1 MSVTEIDLS
10 EIVAVVKSKK
20 GKRVKKVAVEEVVD
34 EVKEVVEDG
43 GEVEDAKVSEIV
55 EPVAVEIVGPVV
67 AERETTLVE
76 EPVKVDKVKKA
87 PTEKQLAA
95 RERAR
100 VKREEV
106 KRLAEEAIKTEAL
119 RVAAEEA
126 KKAEKKRLAAE
137 KRAEKRKAKEM
148 EEEVTYS
155 PNKAIDRPGEGYVS
169 IGDPVTAKA
178 VVKPDRTPKVVKV
191 RPDVKPSFNTY
202 VRKAREVERE
212 VESVEEEPVKD
223 FGVVVFG
230 DRAPAYRKRFF

>member
-10 EIVAVVKSKK
+10 EIVSAVKSKK
-20 GKRVKKVAVEEVVD
+20 GKRVKKVVVDEVVD
-34 EVKEVVEDG
+34 EVKEASGEEVVEAVAEG
-43 GEVEDAKVSEIV
+43 VE
-55 EPVAVEIVGPVV
+55 VV
-67 AERETTLVE
+67 AEKVVETAEPADESVTTLVE

-106 KRLAEEAIKTEAL
+106 KRLAEEAVKAEAL

-137 KRAEKRKAKEM
+137 KRAEKRKLAAM
-148 EEEVTYS
+148 EEVEEV
-155 PNKAIDRPGEGYVS
+155 EE
-169 IGDPVTAKA
+169 PVLVRA
-178 VVKPDRTPKVVKV
+178 VVKPERTPKVVKV

-212 VESVEEEPVKD
+212 AEPVEEEPVRD

>member
-10 EIVAVVKSKK
+10 EIVSAVKSKK
-20 GKRVKKVAVEEVVD
+20 GKRVKKVVVEEVVD
-34 EVKEVVEDG
+34 EVKETVEEEVVE
-43 GEVEDAKVSEIV
+43 GEGVEAVVEKVV
-55 EPVAVEIVGPVV
+55 ET
-67 AERETTLVE
+67 AEPADESVTTLVE

-106 KRLAEEAIKTEAL
+106 KRLAEEAVKAEAL

-137 KRAEKRKAKEM
+137 KRAEKRKLAAM
-148 EEEVTYS
+148 EEVEEV
-155 PNKAIDRPGEGYVS
+155 EE
-169 IGDPVTAKA
+169 PVLVRA
-178 VVKPDRTPKVVKV
+178 VVKPERTPKVVKV

-212 VESVEEEPVKD
+212 AEPVEEEPVRD

>member
-10 EIVAVVKSKK
+10 EIVSAVKSKK
-20 GKRVKKVAVEEVVD
+20 GKRVKKVVVDEVVD
-34 EVKEVVEDG
+34 EVKEAVEEEVVE
-43 GEVEDAKVSEIV
+43 GEGVEAVAEKVVETV
-55 EPVAVEIVGPVV
+55 EPVAPV
-67 AERETTLVE
+67 AESETTLVE

-100 VKREEV
+100 LKREEV
-106 KRLAEEAIKTEAL
+106 KRLAEEAVKAEAL

-137 KRAEKRKAKEM
+137 KRAEKRKLAAM
-148 EEEVTYS
+148 EEVEEV
-155 PNKAIDRPGEGYVS
+155 EE
-169 IGDPVTAKA
+169 PVLVRA
-178 VVKPDRTPKVVKV
+178 VVKPERTPKVVKV

-212 VESVEEEPVKD
+212 AEPVEEEPVRD

>member
-10 EIVAVVKSKK
+10 EIVSAVKSKK
-20 GKRVKKVAVEEVVD
+20 GKRVKKVVVEEVVD
-34 EVKEVVEDG
+34 EVKEAAGEEGVEVEG
-43 GEVEDAKVSEIV
+43 GEVVAEKVVETV
-55 EPVAVEIVGPVV
+55 EPVAESV
-67 AERETTLVE
+67 TTLVE
-76 EPVKVDKVKKA
+76 EPVKIDKVKKA

-95 RERAR
+95 RQRAKE
-100 VKREEV
+100 KREEV
-106 KRLAEEAIKTEAL
+106 KRLAEEAVKAEAL

-137 KRAEKRKAKEM
+137 KRAEKRKLAAM
-148 EEEVTYS
+148 EEVEEV
-155 PNKAIDRPGEGYVS
+155 EE
-169 IGDPVTAKA
+169 PVLVRA
-178 VVKPDRTPKVVKV
+178 VVKPERTPKVVKV

-212 VESVEEEPVKD
+212 VEPVEEEPVRD

>member
-1 MSVTEIDLS
+1 ME
-10 EIVAVVKSKK
+10 A
-20 GKRVKKVAVEEVVD
+20 
-34 EVKEVVEDG
+34 
-43 GEVEDAKVSEIV
+43 V
-55 EPVAVEIVGPVV
+55 EPVAESV
-67 AERETTLVE
+67 TTLVE
-76 EPVKVDKVKKA
+76 EVVKVAKVKKA

-100 VKREEV
+100 LKREEV
-106 KRLAEEAIKTEAL
+106 KRLAEEAVKAEAL

-148 EEEVTYS
+148 EEVEEV
-155 PNKAIDRPGEGYVS
+155 EE
-169 IGDPVTAKA
+169 PVLVRA
-178 VVKPDRTPKVVKV
+178 VVKPERTPKVLKV

-212 VESVEEEPVKD
+212 VEVEEEEPVRD